1 MSRKRSVRVYS
12 SPAKS
17 SKSQPFAIVT
27 TGPRG
32 EMPRV
37 STEIDSAAVTIAS
50 ACAATR
56 CATAARDFRFTSAAK
71 PSAERCGCS
80 TIESRRSATHFTPV
94 AFFTAAPSE
103 MNRAGRR
110 RRQHDVDPLAAH
122 DRDRLRD
129 RGRVPG
135 HVLVRHEQ
143 PAADRRRLQQ
153 RELHPGA
160 AVLLVG
166 DPPAAR
172 PDVARAVHPR
182 LRRQRQVGV
191 DVHPLRVVRREHVRL
206 DPERGQM
213 ARELQRSLHAARRR
227 RAGSTA

>member
-1 MSRKRSVRVYS
+1 MRWYS

-94 AFFTAAPSE
+94 AFFTAAPRRWTEPGGDVVSTTSIPSLRTIE
-103 MNRAGRR
+103 IAFGIAVAFQVTFSSGTSRR
-110 RRQHDVDPLAAH
+110 RPIVDACSSASSIPVRPYCSSAI
-122 DRDRLRD
+122 RRP
-129 RGRVPG
+129 RGP
-135 HVLVRHEQ
+135 
-143 PAADRRRLQQ
+143 
-153 RELHPGA
+153 
-160 AVLLVG
+160 
-166 DPPAAR
+166 
-172 PDVARAVHPR
+172 
-182 LRRQRQVGV
+182 
-191 DVHPLRVVRREHVRL
+191 
-206 DPERGQM
+206 
-213 ARELQRSLHAARRR
+213 
-227 RAGSTA
+227 T